1 MCLIF
6 LICYHV
12 QLCSDNLT
20 LININQPT
28 AIKGKFEER
37 ESQIS
42 LSLCRVQVK

>member
-20 LININQPT
+20 LLNIINQPT
-28 AIKGKFEER
+28 VIKGKFEER

-42 LSLCRVQVK
+42 SS